1 VELAELTL
9 APLSDPSPRDCL
21 CGMYILRIRIEYVL
35 CFKLVLIY
43 SDTSRNSWYKKKTT
57 RIVSEYD
64 FSARICQPVSRRPE
78 RTEASV
84 RLMPSKCEVTT
95 QYTANPPLLRS

>member
-1 VELAELTL
+1 MELAELTL

-43 SDTSRNSWYKKKTT
+43 SDTSRNSWYKKNYPDSVRVRFLSSYLST
-57 RIVSEYD
+57 
-64 FSARICQPVSRRPE
+64 RRPE